1 MKKGANQLFKSHTKI
16 FYKLFDE
23 IFFHKNILFFRCGTF
38 FCYICGARLP
48 NQNPYSHFSL
58 QGNECYQLLFEGA
71 DEFGDEE
78 FIFLDDNFEE
88 DFDLFDQ

>member
-1 MKKGANQLFKSHTKI
+1 M
-16 FYKLFDE
+16 
-23 IFFHKNILFFRCGTF
+23 IFFHNFDEFLVNIPIYFFRCGTF

-48 NQNPYSHFSL
+48 NQNPYSHFSVL
-58 QGNECYQLLFEGA
+58 GNECYQLLFEGA

-78 FIFLDDNFEE
+78 FIFLDEDDEHFEE